1 MSGSSGGSG
10 CSVCAFWNAG
20 ESALASFNVASGD
33 GAPAYMSL
41 ALDLVIRGI
50 RDPLRFVFLYFLF
63 VCSVL
68 SKSRGLLELS
78 STLFDFLCIVH
89 PRRK

>member
-50 RDPLRFVFLYFLF
+50 RDPLRFVFIF
-63 VCSVL
+63 VIYMY
-68 SKSRGLLELS
+68 
-78 STLFDFLCIVH
+78 STVEESWL
-89 PRRK
+89 P